1 MAHKSPNAHT
11 IVRTSYIKTN
21 GAVLLNLAQLKST
34 NQHFKFFTETLASSQ
49 LKFLMQASEN
59 VVCIHCTDND
69 MSMKR
74 CSNYSVLRRT
84 NQDQGFGYAVLQ
96 TLNSS
101 DSENL
106 RSLVPK
112 LLNENM
118 FLCIGLFPCPI
129 LRLPHSQS

>member
-1 MAHKSPNAHT
+1 MFCGDLNK
-11 IVRTSYIKTN
+11 IRDL
-21 GAVLLNLAQLKST
+21 VLY
-34 NQHFKFFTETLASSQ
+34 FVFCICI
-49 LKFLMQASEN
+49 
-59 VVCIHCTDND
+59 VCINCTDND

-118 FLCIGLFPCPI
+118 FLCIRIFPCPI